1 MAATRELRPSSIF
14 RALSLYHV
22 ETSTLNNFNHL
33 ALKKFQ
39 TLIQWFNSINPQRSG
54 ISKMG

>member
-14 RALSLYHV
+14 RPLSLYHV
-22 ETSTLNNFNHL
+22 VTSTLNSFNHL

-39 TLIQWFNSINPQRSG
+39 TLIQ
-54 ISKMG
+54 